1 MICGGKTLSVK
12 NKCQYLDQDG
22 AWKEQQMVEKRREAG
37 SSLYGPQ
44 DDMLVTGGRST
55 QYFSNSEKEKFY
67 QSTEIFGTGN
77 TSPPPDLHNKT
88 YQHCQAGLDLGSRI
102 LKLLFQFR
110 HYSDKGRVFVIGGQD
125 ENEEWIGKNY
135 YTANQGDGT
144 LLWMEYGLQFAG
156 KRVHPGCMSAA
167 GEIIFLS
174 SFFIFIIFF
183 VYIMK

>member
-12 NKCQYLDQDG
+12 NKCQYLDLDG

-44 DDMLVTGGRST
+44 DDMLLTGGGGQSFIT
-55 QYFSNSEKEKFY
+55 SGALQKKFY

-125 ENEEWIGKNY
+125 ENEDWIGKNY

-156 KRVHPGCMSAA
+156 KRLHPACMSAA
-167 GEIIFLS
+167 GGIIFYCLVLMLY
-174 SFFIFIIFF
+174 
-183 VYIMK
+183 VYIYII